1 MKLGKLIGFN
11 PATGNMDDNSL
22 LIDVPFKTFST
33 TITDS
38 NYEDY
43 SSIENWFNSDLLD
56 WSRRRDEI
64 KPLFYAIASA
74 NLSTY
79 SSLTAEQKVIGAK
92 CFFVPIGYRVTNG
105 TVTEAEDKSNWLNIL
120 SKSKESRLVCIEA
133 MRVHVGE
140 LIRTG
145 GLTLVQ
151 TQQFFK
157 DVRIMITNFEQAND
171 PDFKLWLTNEVGSA
185 YELDGFAQKTYYST
199 QLGTDLLAIYNGA
212 Y

>member
-1 MKLGKLIGFN
+1 
-11 PATGNMDDNSL
+11 
-22 LIDVPFKTFST
+22 
-33 TITDS
+33 
-38 NYEDY
+38 
-43 SSIENWFNSDLLD
+43 
-56 WSRRRDEI
+56 
-64 KPLFYAIASA
+64 
-74 NLSTY
+74 
-79 SSLTAEQKVIGAK
+79 
-92 CFFVPIGYRVTNG
+92 VTNG
-105 TVTEAEDKSNWLNIL
+105 TVTDAEDKSNWLNIL

-199 QLGTDLLAIYNGA
+199 QLGADLLAIYNGA